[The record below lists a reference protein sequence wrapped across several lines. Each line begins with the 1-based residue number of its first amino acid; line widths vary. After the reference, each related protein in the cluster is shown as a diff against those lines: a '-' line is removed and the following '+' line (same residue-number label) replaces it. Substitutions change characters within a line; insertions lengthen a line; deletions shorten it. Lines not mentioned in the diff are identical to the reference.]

1 MINNISEKIKLKCE
15 IIENITTG
23 VLVLDGQK
31 IIYANPWILNKIGYT
46 EDEIYS
52 AESFVQFTMPEYV
65 DMIVDYNKRRTAGDT
80 NLPTQYEIKVMS
92 KYKEIMW
99 FDCNVSTFKGENEKI
114 KVLFFMKDITEFKK
128 TDENYTA
135 IFEISPDAILL
146 AEKNTGEIV
155 KINRAFTEI
164 MQYNMDDL
172 KSLSLYDIIVNP
184 DKDKIIECIQN
195 NVVRQKR
202 MMMKIKDNST
212 IHVSLSVSPLT
223 IQTNNYIIAIIR
235 DVTELVNQEEKMI
248 KTMTKNKA
256 LYSSLMSLLDNISYF
271 VWIRDLS
278 GNILFANK
286 PLRNLFGIKEDFINV
301 NGTDLTPLF
310 QFGNS
315 CIENNQEV
323 MKSKKEGVFTENVII
338 NNEKHIF
345 NTTKTPIFDK
355 DKNVIGV
362 SCIAAELVDTTYIED
377 RLQSFKKYS
386 EEKNQIISNIINSIK
401 IKKEK

>member
-80 NLPTQYEIKVMS
+80 NLPTQYEIRVMS
-92 KYKEIMW
+92 KSRESMW
-99 FDCNVSTFKGENEKI
+99 FDCTVSTFKDGNEKI
-114 KVLFFMKDITEFKK
+114 NVLFFMKDITEFKK
-128 TDENYTA
+128 TEENYTT

-146 AEKNTGEIV
+146 AEKNTGEIA

-164 MQYNMDDL
+164 MQYSADDL

-202 MMMKIKDNST
+202 MMMKIKDTST

-235 DVTELVNQEEKMI
+235 DVTELVNQEEKMVRSLS
-248 KTMTKNKA
+248 KNKA
-256 LYSSLMSLLDNISYF
+256 LYSSLMILLDNISYF
-271 VWIRDLS
+271 VWIRDVF

-286 PLRNLFGIKEDFINV
+286 PLRELFGIEEDFINL

-323 MKSKKEGVFTENVII
+323 MKSKKEGVFTETVTI
-338 NNEKHIF
+338 NNKNHIF
-345 NTTKTPIFDK
+345 RTTRTPIFDK

-362 SCIAAELVDTTYIED
+362 SCIAAELVDTTYIDD